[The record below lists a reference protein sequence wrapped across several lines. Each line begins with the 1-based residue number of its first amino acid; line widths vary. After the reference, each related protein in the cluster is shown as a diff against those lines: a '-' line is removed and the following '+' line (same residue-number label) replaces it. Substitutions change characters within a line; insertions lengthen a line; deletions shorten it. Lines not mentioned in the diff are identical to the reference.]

1 MSKGQPGPEAAQ
13 PVFAG
18 AKGGSSLGRG
28 GGEECLGGAPR
39 GPCENAEADLLW
51 SLESRSR
58 GESSVSTMFAIET

>member
-28 GGEECLGGAPR
+28 GGEECLGGR
-39 GPCENAEADLLW
+39 
-51 SLESRSR
+51 LEDRVR
-58 GESSVSTMFAIET
+58 MPKLIFCGV